1 MKNFTYRSY
10 EEKENI
16 EEILRQR
23 KRRINRQQIVAGTAL
38 SVIIGILVLY
48 FGRQVYYTEF
58 DGYVHVDANQ
68 VRAPFDIFLDSM
80 YVETGDIVV
89 PGDTLYSYY
98 MMDMMVRNADFTSE
112 PDLVAKNRDLTIKY
126 NNLLSQIS
134 VIRVRVSELRK
145 QISLENHNIQFGL
158 SDNSHKMDLE
168 RQLNESLAQLKALQG
183 ELGLLGGLKKNLGNG
198 GRGLGGWY
206 SNAEQQI
213 YDNIRSG
220 RLKDA
225 RSYRLATDSSLV
237 VNVVAPDRMV
247 FFEKELILTSQHIDL
262 MANNLHVVA
271 YVPVDKINRITY
283 NSVAE
288 IVVNED
294 VSFYAHVSI
303 IGARTEEIP
312 EHLRSYFTKKSTALI
327 AHLEIDDGQHIPF
340 WSVASGL
347 PVTIRVKNLETWRK
361 NAPSNYLWVNT
372 GEGISEESIE
382 NFVKRRRHRHV
393 SEIAAEKAREDSV
406 QEAQR
411 REKEQDVTEPEK
423 PQAAVKSDAEGR
435 YCLVQSVF
443 GSRENAENAVRNL
456 ISDGFSDT
464 GILERS
470 GHWYVYF
477 SRHSS
482 LEDAEMQRKAISQTS
497 RRYRDAWILDTTKPE
512 KQ

>member
-1 MKNFTYRSY
+1 MKNFTYKSH

-23 KRRINRQQIVAGTAL
+23 KRRINRQQIVAGTVL
-38 SVIIGILVLY
+38 SIIIGILVLY

-80 YVETGDIVV
+80 YVETGDIVL

-98 MMDMMVRNADFTSE
+98 MMEMMVRNADFTSE
-112 PDLVAKNRDLTIKY
+112 PDLVSKNRDLTIRY

-134 VIRVRVSELRK
+134 VVRVRVSELRK

-168 RQLNESLAQLKALQG
+168 RQLNESLAQLKALQSEMG
-183 ELGLLGGLKKNLGNG
+183 MLGGLKKSLGNG
-198 GRGLGGWY
+198 GKGLGGWY
-206 SNAEQQI
+206 SATEQQI

-225 RSYRLATDSSLV
+225 RCYRLATDSSLV

-262 MANNLHVVA
+262 TDNNLHIVA
-271 YVPVDKINRITY
+271 YVPIDKIDRITY

-288 IVVNED
+288 IVVNEEI
-294 VSFYAHVSI
+294 SFYAHVSI
-303 IGARTEEIP
+303 LGARTEEIP

-327 AHLEIDDGQHIPF
+327 AHLEIDHGQHIPF

-347 PVTIRVKNLETWRK
+347 PVTVRVKNIETWRK
-361 NAPSNYLWVNT
+361 NAPSNYLWVDT
-372 GEGISEESIE
+372 GEGISPESIDE
-382 NFVKRRRHRHV
+382 FVKRRRHRHV
-393 SEIAAEKAREDSV
+393 SEIATEKAREDSIR
-406 QEAQR
+406 EAQR
-411 REKEQDVTEPEK
+411 RNEQLESQNQVPI
-423 PQAAVKSDAEGR
+423 ADAR
-435 YCLVQSVF
+435 YYLIQSVLNT
-443 GSRENAENAVRNL
+443 RENAENSARNL
-456 ISDGFSDT
+456 ISDGFSET
-464 GILERS
+464 GILQRS
-470 GHWYVYF
+470 GKWYVYF
-477 SRHSS
+477 SRHHS
-482 LEDAEMQRKAISQTS
+482 LDEAKEQRKAISQAS
-497 RRYRDAWILDTTKPE
+497 RKYREAWILDTSKPE